1 MAKKAISG
9 APRGE
14 SITKPFPPS
23 TFRLW
28 IHGPG
33 GATEEKKSLPHGAQ
47 RKVRRV
53 FRSWANRCFFF
64 QILLPQRPSIQLSTL
79 GRPPETATWGDI
91 HIPVSFV
98 WEKWDIAQ
106 VFAPEMNPASPVDV
120 FLTTKNYDWCSSFL
134 LGFLLIA
141 GSSQHPVL
149 DNIVLCRRFFE
160 MVMWKFTRVA
170 ALNSHVWCK
179 RKVKGTF
186 GNPSAPLQR
195 MSSISC
201 LLKVP
206 RRKKAINSTKH
217 NGFDTNQ
224 K

>member
-1 MAKKAISG
+1 MFLFSYIASPAPFNSVVNIGQASG
-9 APRGE
+9 NGDMRKHSHTRFIRMRKMGYRAGFCPGDESGE
-14 SITKPFPPS
+14 PGRRFLNPQK
-23 TFRLW
+23 LW
-28 IHGPG
+28 
-33 GATEEKKSLPHGAQ
+33 L
-47 RKVRRV
+47 V
-53 FRSWANRCFFF
+53 FFF
-64 QILLPQRPSIQLSTL
+64 FV
-79 GRPPETATWGDI
+79 GF
-91 HIPVSFV
+91 SF
-98 WEKWDIAQ
+98 
-106 VFAPEMNPASPVDV
+106 
-120 FLTTKNYDWCSSFL
+120 
-134 LGFLLIA
+134 LIA

-170 ALNSHVWCK
+170 ELNSHVWCK

-186 GNPSAPLQR
+186 GSPSAPLQR